1 MEDVIKGFGLILE
14 FQNIL
19 LIFGGVLIGVLVG
32 ALPGLSSPM
41 AIALLMPFTI
51 SLDPVA
57 SISMMAALY
66 CAGTFGGSITA
77 ILINAPGA
85 PPAVATALDGYQMA
99 KKGEPGRA
107 LGLAAVSSVIGGIIA
122 IFIFLMATP
131 LLAEI
136 ALKFGPVEYFGL
148 SVFALSMLAA
158 MSGKSSIRNL
168 IAGTLGVLIS
178 TVGVHLATGVER
190 FDFGVQAGGDFN
202 AWNLSN
208 IIKEEIKE
216 ALS

>member
-1 MEDVIKGFGLILE
+1 
-14 FQNIL
+14 
-19 LIFGGVLIGVLVG
+19 
-32 ALPGLSSPM
+32 
-41 AIALLMPFTI
+41 
-51 SLDPVA
+51 
-57 SISMMAALY
+57 
-66 CAGTFGGSITA
+66 
-77 ILINAPGA
+77 
-85 PPAVATALDGYQMA
+85 
-99 KKGEPGRA
+99 
-107 LGLAAVSSVIGGIIA
+107 
-122 IFIFLMATP
+122 
-131 LLAEI
+131 
-136 ALKFGPVEYFGL
+136 
-148 SVFALSMLAA
+148 MLAA

>member
-1 MEDVIKGFGLILE
+1 MEDVIRGFVLLME
-14 FQNIL
+14 VQNLL
-19 LIFGGVLIGVLVG
+19 LIFGGVLVGVLVG

-99 KKGEPGRA
+99 KMEN
-107 LGLAAVSSVIGGIIA
+107 LEELWV
-122 IFIFLMATP
+122 
-131 LLAEI
+131 LLQC
-136 ALKFGPVEYFGL
+136 LVFWVEYLLLLFFYL
-148 SVFALSMLAA
+148 Q
-158 MSGKSSIRNL
+158 
-168 IAGTLGVLIS
+168 
-178 TVGVHLATGVER
+178 HLCLPT
-190 FDFGVQAGGDFN
+190 
-202 AWNLSN
+202 
-208 IIKEEIKE
+208 
-216 ALS
+216 

>member
-1 MEDVIKGFGLILE
+1 MEDVIRGFQLLME
-14 FQNIL
+14 VQNL
-19 LIFGGVLIGVLVG
+19 ALIFGGVLIGVLVG

-85 PPAVATALDGYQMA
+85 PPAVATALDGYMMA

-107 LGLAAVSSVIGGIIA
+107 LGLAAICSVLGGIFA
-122 IFIFLMATP
+122 IIIFLFC
-131 LLAEI
+131 LL
-136 ALKFGPVEYFGL
+136 YT
-148 SVFALSMLAA
+148 SDAA
-158 MSGKSSIRNL
+158 D
-168 IAGTLGVLIS
+168 
-178 TVGVHLATGVER
+178 E
-190 FDFGVQAGGDFN
+190 
-202 AWNLSN
+202 
-208 IIKEEIKE
+208 
-216 ALS
+216 

>member
-1 MEDVIKGFGLILE
+1 MEDVIRGFVLLME
-14 FQNIL
+14 VQNLL
-19 LIFGGVLIGVLVG
+19 LIFGGVLVGVLVG

-99 KKGEPGRA
+99 KNGEPGRA
-107 LGLAAVSSVIGGIIA
+107 LGLAAVSSVLGGIFA
-122 IFIFLMATP
+122 IVIFLFATP
-131 LLAEI
+131 LLADI

-148 SVFALSMLAA
+148 SVFALSMLAP
-158 MSGKSSIRNL
+158 MSGKTSIRN
-168 IAGTLGVLIS
+168 IVARYKIY
-178 TVGVHLATGVER
+178 
-190 FDFGVQAGGDFN
+190 
-202 AWNLSN
+202 
-208 IIKEEIKE
+208 
-216 ALS
+216 